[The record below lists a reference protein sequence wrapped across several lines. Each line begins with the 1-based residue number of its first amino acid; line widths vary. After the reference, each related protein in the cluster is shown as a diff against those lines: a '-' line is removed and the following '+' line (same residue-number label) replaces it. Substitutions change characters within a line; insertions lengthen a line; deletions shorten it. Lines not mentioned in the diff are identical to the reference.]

1 MHFHDLKIWHYLSK
15 TQQKNGDEVPNRSGG
30 DAGTGLNKCRPL
42 NIACVL
48 VSSVPERKKKIA
60 AWECAM
66 VDTIWEFHC
75 LIEHVQDF

>member
-48 VSSVPERKKKIA
+48 VSSVPQRKKKLLLGSVEWWTQFGNFIA
-60 AWECAM
+60 
-66 VDTIWEFHC
+66 
-75 LIEHVQDF
+75 